1 MNITWLFRF
10 LSRLT
15 MSHSSLD
22 KSLHICREPPFRN
35 TCKAV
40 KIFRSYSERYWGLR
54 FRDTEKSNSRNS
66 AVSYVQSFLVF
77 SLTILLL
84 RSPNGTDVRHT
95 HQISHW
101 APGVF
106 TWSSMLFP
114 HSWRVKCFLARTW
127 SSRTN
132 GVDSEWGRP
141 VLELLLVPYLLL
153 GICGFGGLLNPTS
166 PCVKWGQY

>member
-1 MNITWLFRF
+1 
-10 LSRLT
+10 

-40 KIFRSYSERYWGLR
+40 KIFRRYSERYWGLR

-84 RSPNGTDVRHT
+84 SSPNGTDVRHT
-95 HQISHW
+95 HTHTPDFTLGSRCL
-101 APGVF
+101 PGLAC
-106 TWSSMLFP
+106 SSLIP
-114 HSWRVKCFLARTW
+114 EGSGVSLPGHGVPGQTVWILSEADLSWNSGPTHSWAYVDL
-127 SSRTN
+127 
-132 GVDSEWGRP
+132 GVY
-141 VLELLLVPYLLL
+141 LILLPHV
-153 GICGFGGLLNPTS
+153 
-166 PCVKWGQY
+166 